1 MNLTEISFNTL
12 KTQIEIYLKQE
23 YSKTSVNFD
32 ASSPYGQVLL
42 VLENLFQLS
51 MLYLKN
57 SINQFDLSSAN
68 SSNKRVI
75 RNAAIFSGH
84 NPTRNISAT
93 GTLKINIKTSTD
105 INTDIPGGRIT
116 LTDRQLLKNKTN
128 GLFYSLDLGSERIT
142 YNLTNNTSFTVNII
156 QGEWQSK
163 IFTGTGNENQTFQV
177 SIRGNSRE
185 VENFNYEV
193 LVNGEFWTVKKHIY
207 ELLPDEKACV
217 IKSGFN
223 SGIDV
228 IFGNGGF
235 GAKPPVGSTI
245 EVDFL
250 VSDGSVGSIFRR
262 TINDWTFVDD
272 ATDGFGNSVDMSDLF
287 DVSFF
292 NDINF
297 GADGE
302 TTSFTKNILP
312 IVSNNFVIGL
322 PQQFAYQIK
331 KLGVF
336 SHVNAYQESGTI
348 FVAATPNI
356 KLFKSENADYFAIDV
371 KAFELDNY
379 EKSKIL
385 KYLRTGGNILLTSKI
400 EIVSPILSFY
410 VINVF
415 IITYS
420 DAQDNSVNSQI
431 YDRISEYFLNFNRMD
446 RVPKSDIVT
455 ALSSISDIHSVD
467 VSFMSKKNEDYHKAQ
482 LIQDENRRNQYA
494 SKEALKLDR
503 PNPNYNPRFTPGLDP
518 ILGDIIFTAS
528 EIPVIR
534 GGWYDRMNI
543 YYSDDIEE
551 KGLKSVN
558 IIKKGTVDISKK
570 QKI

>member
-1 MNLTEISFNTL
+1 MNLTEISFNRL

-23 YSKTSVNFD
+23 YSKTSVSFD
-32 ASSPYGQVLL
+32 KSSPYGQILL

-57 SINQFDLSSAN
+57 SINQFDLSAVN
-68 SSNKRVI
+68 STNTRVI
-75 RNAAIFSGH
+75 RNAAIFAGH

-93 GTLKINIKTSTD
+93 GSLKINLKTSTD
-105 INTDIPGGRIT
+105 IRTDIPGGRIT
-116 LTDRQLLKNKTN
+116 LSNRQLLKNKTN
-128 GLFYSLDLGSERIT
+128 GLFYSINLGSEKIT
-142 YNLTNNTSFTVNII
+142 YNLTNLTNFTIDII
-156 QGEWQSK
+156 QGEWQRRL
-163 IFTGTGNENQTFQV
+163 FTGTGNENQTYQITV
-177 SIRGNSRE
+177 RGNSKE

-193 LVNGEFWTVKKHIY
+193 LVNGEYWTVKKHIY

-223 SGIDV
+223 RGIDI
-228 IFGNGGF
+228 IFGNSGF
-235 GAKPPVGSTI
+235 GAKPSVGSTI
-245 EVDFL
+245 EVNYL
-250 VSDGSVGSIFRR
+250 VSDGAVGSIFRR
-262 TINDWTFVDD
+262 TINDWTFVEE
-272 ATDGFGNSVDMSDLF
+272 ALDGFGNTIDMADLF
-287 DVSFF
+287 DISFF

-297 GADGE
+297 GADAE
-302 TTSFTKNILP
+302 STSFTKNILP

-336 SHVNAYQESGTI
+336 SHVNAYSESGTI

-400 EIVSPILSFY
+400 EIVSPVLSFY
-410 VINVF
+410 IINVF

-431 YDRISEYFLNFNRMD
+431 YNKISEYFLDFTKMD
-446 RVPKSDIVT
+446 RVPRSDIISE
-455 ALSSISDIHSVD
+455 LSSIGDIHSVD
-467 VSFMSKKNEDYHKAQ
+467 VSFISKKNEDYHKAQ
-482 LIQDENRRNQYA
+482 IVADENRKNQFA
-494 SKEALKLDR
+494 SKEALKLNR
-503 PNPNYNPRFTPGLDP
+503 PNPNYNPKITPGLDP
-518 ILGDIIFTAS
+518 ILGDIVFTAS

-534 GGWYDRMNI
+534 GGWYDRVNTYFSDNI
-543 YYSDDIEE
+543 DD

-558 IIKKGTVDISKK
+558 IIKKGTVDVSKK